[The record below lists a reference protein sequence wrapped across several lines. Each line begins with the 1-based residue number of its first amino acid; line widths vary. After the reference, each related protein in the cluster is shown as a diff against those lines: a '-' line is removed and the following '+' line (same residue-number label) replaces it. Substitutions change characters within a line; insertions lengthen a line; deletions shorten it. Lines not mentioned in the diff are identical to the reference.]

1 MTKISGMTRWM
12 MVLAVMIGGLVL
24 LMKSRQP
31 TSAET
36 AEAAETRGSAV
47 MTTNNTKVGSIYEI
61 PVRDIK
67 GESLKLDRYKGKV
80 LLIVNVASQ
89 CGYTRQYAGLQALYE
104 RYKSQGLVVAGFPC
118 NDFGGQEPATEK
130 AIKKFCQANFQVTF
144 PLYAKVAIKG
154 NDAHP
159 LFEKLTGKS
168 SGHPG
173 PVGWNFHKFLIGA
186 DGKLIAR
193 FGSEVEPDSGEL
205 EKAIE
210 KALK

>member
-1 MTKISGMTRWM
+1 MNKIASFFLLLASFASAQENPSGL
-12 MVLAVMIGGLVL
+12 LAVPVKDIDGKATTLGAVKGGKAWLV
-24 LMKSRQP
+24 
-31 TSAET
+31 
-36 AEAAETRGSAV
+36 
-47 MTTNNTKVGSIYEI
+47 
-61 PVRDIK
+61 
-67 GESLKLDRYKGKV
+67 
-80 LLIVNVASQ
+80 VNVASQ
-89 CGYTRQYAGLQALYE
+89 CGYTRQYAGLQSLYE
-104 RYKSQGLVVAGFPC
+104 RYKSKGLVVAGFPC

-154 NDAHP
+154 NEAHP

-173 PVGWNFHKFLIGA
+173 PVGWNFHKFLIGS

-193 FGSEVEPDSGEL
+193 FGSDVEPDSEEL